1 MNNRRLPLLLAP
13 VFALAVLTMSNS
25 VFGQGSKMKSEYEP
39 VAEEDR
45 DRPDLREE
53 WMRNGRTAARG
64 QSAAALR
71 LRAHQQKMA
80 MRARRAGRTG
90 MAQPAAAQ
98 TGWVSLG
105 PAPLA
110 SQSGTSSNYGL
121 VTGRATSVAI
131 DASDATGNTVYLG
144 GAYGGVWKSTNAA
157 NAAVANVTWI
167 PMTDQQASLATGAV
181 SVKPDGS
188 VVLVGT
194 GEPNSAADSYYGVG
208 ILRSTDKGATWALIP
223 SSDSGAHP
231 FAGLGFSK
239 FAWSTA
245 TPGTVV
251 AATAGT
257 AKGFEEGDL
266 GSSTNLGLYLSTD
279 SGQTWTYRALA
290 DGSLPISVTDVVYNS
305 GAGKFLASVRYHGVY
320 SSSDGTSW
328 TRLANQPNPSALTTG
343 ACPTNPYSTNCPLY
357 RGQLAAVPGRNEMYF
372 WFVDINI
379 IDRGIWR
386 SVDGGS
392 SWTQIPGNGITNCGD
407 SAGCGVDQAYYN
419 LEIAAVPNG
428 SATDLYGGAVNLF
441 KCTLNNT
448 ASTSCSRG
456 DWNNLTHVYGCP
468 NIANVHPD
476 EHGMDFS
483 IVNGAAIM
491 YFANDGGIYR
501 TLDGYTKLNSGSC
514 GAPNG
519 FDGLNGTM
527 GSMTQFVSFSIHPTN
542 QDIVLGGT
550 QDNGSPAT
558 STARTST
565 AWQNANAGDGG
576 YNAINPANPAQWFT
590 ENYAVS
596 IQSCSAG
603 TGCNFNGFVNNLVV
617 DSTTLNGDL
626 GSFYT
631 PFILD
636 PQNPN
641 ELLVGTCRVWRGAT
655 AVSSAYSTL
664 SNNFDGTAGTCAGYS
679 GSETDLVRSLAAG
692 GQKDI
697 NGFSGV
703 VYATTEGVGP
713 YSTRTPPGGEVWV
726 TTNAGTLA
734 MSNATGG
741 INPSNYTIS
750 SVALDTRDTSGFT
763 AYVGTMGFGGSHV
776 WKTANA
782 GVSWADWT
790 GTGLPDAPVNALLVD
805 TAAAQIYAGTDVG
818 VFVSSTSS
826 AAWTEVGPAAGPG
839 VTGYLPNV
847 PVSALR
853 MFNAGGNKKLRVST
867 YGRGI
872 WEYALITAPDFT
884 NVISNSPQTVFPAQ
898 TATFNGTLTAFN
910 GYNSAVNLSCTGT
923 RPATCTLNP
932 TPVTPAAG
940 GVGYTVTA
948 SGAVGDYSFSAHGVG
963 TDANTMTHDAAATL
977 HVVDFAIGAVNPNPV
992 SMAQG
997 LTATATFQVTA
1008 AGSFGLPVTLGCS
1021 GLPANAAC
1029 GFSPSSTVNPTAAN
1043 PVTVTL
1049 TVNAATN
1056 TPQGTSTVTVQG
1068 ATSTPAATRTTTFS
1082 LTVTAPP
1089 DFTWTTSGSTSHTVL
1104 AGQTTLAY
1112 NFTATPAGGATT
1124 FAADVTF
1131 ACSFGPSDATLSN
1144 SSCTFT
1150 PPTIAK
1156 DQGTTPVTLSIKTT
1170 GPNTGSGSTVQHR
1183 ADTRS
1188 PWLPL
1193 TLPVAGLLL
1202 AGFAGRKVSRRS
1214 SIAGLCVSLAM
1225 LGLML
1230 ACGGGGGSSG
1240 GGPSPPP
1247 SVTVT
1252 VIPISANLFANVAG
1266 NAWPAAATQMQ
1277 FAAQVIGATNQTVT
1291 WAVTGGSANGTIDA
1305 TGLYTAPATPPN
1317 PPTATITATS
1327 SAGPHGQALVSIQTP
1342 TALGTFNVTVTATQG
1357 TFARSQDVTLTVQ

>member
-1 MNNRRLPLLLAP
+1 
-13 VFALAVLTMSNS
+13 
-25 VFGQGSKMKSEYEP
+25 
-39 VAEEDR
+39 
-45 DRPDLREE
+45 
-53 WMRNGRTAARG
+53 
-64 QSAAALR
+64 
-71 LRAHQQKMA
+71 
-80 MRARRAGRTG
+80 

-105 PAPLA
+105 PAPLV

-131 DASDATGNTVYLG
+131 DASDATSNTVYLG
-144 GAYGGVWKSTNAA
+144 GAYGGVWKSSNAA
-157 NAAVANVTWI
+157 NATVANVTWI
-167 PMTDQQASLATGAV
+167 PVTDQQASLATGAV

-208 ILRSTDKGATWALIP
+208 ILRSTDKGATWNLIS
-223 SSDSGAHP
+223 SSDNGAHP
-231 FAGLGFSK
+231 LAGLGFSR

-245 TPGTVV
+245 APGTVV

-266 GSSTNLGLYLSTD
+266 GSSTNLGQYLSTN
-279 SGQTWTYRALA
+279 SGQSWSYRALA

-305 GAGKFLASVRYHGVY
+305 GAGKFFASVRYHGVY
-320 SSSDGTSW
+320 SSPDGTSW
-328 TRLANQPNPSALTTG
+328 TRLANQPNPLAMTTG
-343 ACPTNPYSTNCPLY
+343 ACPTNPYSTSCPLY

-372 WFVDINI
+372 WFVDLNI
-379 IDRGIWR
+379 EDRGIWR
-386 SVDGGS
+386 SVDGGT
-392 SWTQIPGNGITNCGD
+392 SWTQIPDNGITNCGD
-407 SAGCGVDQAYYN
+407 SAGCGVEQAYYD

-428 SATDLYGGAVNLF
+428 SATDLYGGAVNLY

-448 ASTSCSRG
+448 TTTSCSQG
-456 DWNNLTHVYGCP
+456 NWINLTHVYGCP

-483 IVNGAAIM
+483 IVNGTAIM

-519 FDGLNGTM
+519 FDDLNGTM

-558 STARTST
+558 STARSST

-576 YNAINPANPAQWFT
+576 YNAINPANPSQWFT

-603 TGCNFNGFVNNLVV
+603 TGCNFSGFVNNLVV

-655 AVSSAYSTL
+655 AVGSGYSTL
-664 SNNFDGTAGTCAGYS
+664 SNNIDGTSGTCAGYS
-679 GSETDLVRSLAAG
+679 GNETDLVRSLAAG
-692 GQKDI
+692 GQKDS
-697 NGFSGV
+697 NGFSKV

-726 TTNAGTLA
+726 TTNAGTLT
-734 MSNATGG
+734 MSNVAGG
-741 INPSNYTIS
+741 INPSHYTIS
-750 SVALDTRDTSGFT
+750 SVALDTRDTTGFT
-763 AYVGTMGFGGSHV
+763 AYAGIMGFGGSHV

-782 GVSWADWT
+782 GVSWTDWA
-790 GTGLPDAPVNALLVD
+790 GAGLPDAPVNALLVD
-805 TAAAQIYAGTDVG
+805 GAAAQIYAGTDVG

-826 AAWTEVGPAAGPG
+826 AAWTEVGPASVPG
-839 VTGYLPNV
+839 ATGYLPNV

-853 MFNAGGNKKLRVST
+853 MFNSGGNKKLRAST

-898 TATFNGTLTAFN
+898 TATFNGTLTAFD
-910 GYNSAVNLSCTGT
+910 GYNSAVNLTCTGT
-923 RPATCTLNP
+923 HPTTCTFTPP

-963 TDANTMTHDAAATL
+963 TDTNTTTQDAAATL
-977 HVVDFAIGAVNPNPV
+977 HVVDFAVGAVNPNSISV
-992 SMAQG
+992 AQG
-997 LTATATFQVTA
+997 LTATATIQVTA
-1008 AGSFGLPVTLGCS
+1008 AGSFGLPVTLSCN

-1029 GFSPSSTVNPTAAN
+1029 GFSPSSTVNPAAAN

-1049 TVNAATN
+1049 TVSAATN
-1056 TPQGTSTVTVQG
+1056 TPQATSTVTVQG
-1068 ATSTPAATRTTTFS
+1068 ATSAPAATRTTTFS

-1089 DFTWTTSGSTSHTVL
+1089 DFTWTGSGSHTVL

-1112 NFTATPAGGATT
+1112 NFTATPANGAST
-1124 FAADVTF
+1124 FAGDVTF
-1131 ACSFGPSDATLSN
+1131 ACSGLPDSTATCVFN
-1144 SSCTFT
+1144 TGQ
-1150 PPTIAK
+1150 PDPTKIKA
-1156 DQGTTPVTLSIKTT
+1156 GSATAPVSLTISTK
-1170 GPNTGSGSTVQHR
+1170 GPNTGAGAAMQHR
-1183 ADTRS
+1183 ADKRS

-1202 AGFAGRKVSRRS
+1202 AGSAGRKVSRRS
-1214 SIAGLCVSLAM
+1214 SIAGLCVSLA
-1225 LGLML
+1225 LIGLML
-1230 ACGGGGGSSG
+1230 ACGGGGASSG

-1247 SVTVT
+1247 TVTVT

-1266 NAWPAAATQMQ
+1266 NAWPASATQMQ

-1291 WAVTGGSANGTIDA
+1291 WAVTGGSANGMVDA

-1317 PPTATITATS
+1317 PATATITATS
-1327 SAGPHGQALVSIQTP
+1327 AAGPHGQAVVNIQTP
-1342 TALGTFNVTVTATQG
+1342 TALGTFTVTVTATEGTLKHSQG
-1357 TFARSQDVTLTVQ
+1357 VTLTVQ